1 MKCSWGTTILNNRK
15 DSCRIVLV
23 IVVVIVHV
31 SICLYWQSITCC
43 VSCTSYFGFFR
54 TLALFCVNFMGES
67 SWPLLCK
74 VSCTKTYLCI
84 RTNGFYRIQAPEY
97 FVSKVFWNF
106 NTKHVYLNCLGNMGD
121 ITSQTLVIN
130 RCLLCIKRV
139 NVSNQIRSYGL
150 VVKNLIILFF
160 MELFNV

>member
-1 MKCSWGTTILNNRK
+1 MPSTLNTRIPLIFYNQRLVSFQKSCFELNQKPFTRIKCISSIKTVIGRMLITWLVPRKSSNEIHLGLYNRK

-84 RTNGFYRIQAPEY
+84 RTNGF
-97 FVSKVFWNF
+97 
-106 NTKHVYLNCLGNMGD
+106 
-121 ITSQTLVIN
+121 
-130 RCLLCIKRV
+130 
-139 NVSNQIRSYGL
+139 
-150 VVKNLIILFF
+150 
-160 MELFNV
+160 